1 MCVFAYL
8 TSTLKVF
15 LCACVQRMHVYMLM
29 CMYMEEGN
37 HHWVSSPIPLQCIVV
52 VFLKIYLLYECFT

>member
-15 LCACVQRMHVYMLM
+15 LCACVQRMHEYMFM
-29 CMYMEEGN
+29 CMYMEAEN
-37 HHWVSSPIPLQCIVV
+37 HHWVSSSIPLQCI
-52 VFLKIYLLYECFT
+52 LEKIYLLYECFT